1 MKGIHKWQFWWI
13 AYWIRTKVVQKTT
26 HRSFTDN
33 TVERLEVSLIKWSFD
48 NWMYVSNPWNE
59 NFYYLP
65 FNCDE
70 RLITRR
76 QIYHVNYDIIE
87 KAEQG
92 FNHLGLW

>member
-1 MKGIHKWQFWWI
+1 
-13 AYWIRTKVVQKTT
+13 
-26 HRSFTDN
+26 
-33 TVERLEVSLIKWSFD
+33 
-48 NWMYVSNPWNE
+48 MYVSNPWNE
-59 NFYYLP
+59 DFYYLP